1 MKFWQLLSGYKT
13 YVMVIGMI
21 GSAVAEYT
29 AGGMN
34 ITQLMEALFT
44 ALGIGG
50 LRHGMSFRDVLPK

>member
-1 MKFWQLLSGYKT
+1 MKLWQLLSGYKT

-21 GSAVAEYT
+21 GSAVVEYKS
-29 AGGMN
+29 GGMN
-34 ITQLMEALFT
+34 VSQLTEAIFT